1 MGVRVWGVLECWLLN
16 ASLHYSIQSL
26 ASERETHMNH
36 AFSTDEDVGP
46 VAYLYLGY
54 AERFESQPDETAGWL
69 NRLSLQKGIAYESW
83 ENRKSL

>member
-1 MGVRVWGVLECWLLN
+1 
-16 ASLHYSIQSL
+16 
-26 ASERETHMNH
+26 MNH